1 MKLANV
7 RFISYFFLNG
17 IYTYSFNND
26 CKTVSHRFPQN
37 SFNDNDFTGSSI
49 KYGNSNAFIYVEG
62 AYVCVRKCVK
72 NNINILF
79 VRQVCEYNYIY
90 IWLKLGINLRP
101 VKNAKKR
108 NNAHMIDN
116 DK

>member
-1 MKLANV
+1 M
-7 RFISYFFLNG
+7 
-17 IYTYSFNND
+17 
-26 CKTVSHRFPQN
+26 
-37 SFNDNDFTGSSI
+37 
-49 KYGNSNAFIYVEG
+49 
-62 AYVCVRKCVK
+62 CVRKCVK